1 MSKYNKAHYEAN
13 KLQIRARQKKYE
25 DSHKKERK
33 AYLQTT
39 RPKRLVTMGLYYIN
53 HKDKLLEDGREYN
66 RTHKKERKDYLQ
78 LNKVEKSAKHKIYRQ
93 QNKEK
98 LDAYN
103 KEYSETHKVQEL
115 ERTAKYREGNRG
127 KIGEYRMN
135 HVDYKRVAHTKHM
148 LQVKTEVLT
157 HYGKDGKLSCM
168 ICGYNKNVD
177 GLELDHINGHGT
189 KHRRELKGATIY
201 IWLKRNDYPE
211 GFQTLC
217 GTCHRIKSINDTRW
231 KVAHRQLQV
240 VVPTCKELMVV
251 T

>member
-1 MSKYNKAHYEAN
+1 MSKYNKAYYEAN

-33 AYLQTT
+33 AYLETT
-39 RPKRLVTMGLYYIN
+39 RPKRLATMGLYYIN

-78 LNKVEKSAKHKIYRQ
+78 LHKAEKSTKHKIYRQ
-93 QNKEK
+93 QNKGK

-103 KEYSETHKVQEL
+103 KEYAETHKVQEL
-115 ERTAKYREGNRG
+115 ERTAKYRRSHRREMN
-127 KIGEYRMN
+127 EYSMAHKEDRML
-135 HVDYKRVAHTKHM
+135 AHSKYM
-148 LQVKTEVLT
+148 SQLKMEVLT
-157 HYGKDGKLSCM
+157 HYGKDGKCACVV
-168 ICGYNKNVD
+168 CGYNANVD

-189 KHRRELKGATIY
+189 KHRRELKGAIIY
-201 IWLKRNDYPE
+201 NWLKRNSYPE

-217 GTCHRIKSINDTRW
+217 GTCHRIKSINDAKW
-231 KVAHRQLQV
+231 KATHRQLQV
-240 VVPTCKELMVV
+240 VVPTCRELMVV